1 MARPRSIC
9 VFCGSRRGADPAMA
23 RVAGELGRTLA
34 GNGITLVYGAG
45 GVGLMDVVAQ
55 AALDGGGRV
64 IGVMPKHL
72 ARKELLKDGL
82 TELHITDSMHD
93 RKRMMFELSDAF
105 VALPGGIGTLEETV
119 EILSWR
125 QIGIHD
131 KPIVLLNA
139 GGAWDHFEA
148 LMRDRV
154 AAGFCAA
161 SDLELYE
168 IVDSVDQLL
177 PVLESAR
184 PPKLPSFTDW
194 T

>member
-1 MARPRSIC
+1 MSRPQSIC
-9 VFCGSRRGADPAMA
+9 VFCGSRRGSDPAMA
-23 RVAGELGRTLA
+23 KAAADLGRILA
-34 GNGITLVYGAG
+34 ENGITLVYGAG

-55 AALDGGGRV
+55 AALDAGGKV
-64 IGVMPKHL
+64 TGVMPRHL
-72 ARKELLKDGL
+72 ARKELLKEGL
-82 TELHITDSMHD
+82 TELHIVDSMHD
-93 RKRMMFELSDAF
+93 RKRVMFELSDAF

-154 AAGFCAA
+154 DAGFCAP

-168 IVDSVDQLL
+168 IVDRVDLLL
-177 PVLESAR
+177 PALDAAR
-184 PPKLPSFTDW
+184 PPRIPSFADW

>member
-1 MARPRSIC
+1 MTRLQSIC
-9 VFCGSRRGADPAMA
+9 VFCGSRRGTDPALA
-23 RVAGELGRTLA
+23 DVAADLGRTLA
-34 GNGITLVYGAG
+34 DNGITLVYGAG

-55 AALDGGGRV
+55 AALDAGGKV
-64 IGVMPKHL
+64 TGVMPRHL
-72 ARKELLKDGL
+72 ARKELLKEGL
-82 TELHITDSMHD
+82 TELHIVDSMHD
-93 RKRMMFELSDAF
+93 RKRVMFELSGAF

-168 IVDSVDQLL
+168 MVARVDLLL
-177 PVLESAR
+177 PALDAAR
-184 PPKLPSFTDW
+184 PPKVQNFADW

>member
-1 MARPRSIC
+1 MYRPKSIC
-9 VFCGSRRGADPAMA
+9 VFCGSRRGLDPAMA
-23 RVAGELGRTLA
+23 EVAAALGRTMA
-34 GNGITLVYGAG
+34 ENGIALVYGAG

-55 AALDGGGRV
+55 AALDAGGRV
-64 IGVMPKHL
+64 TGVMPRHL
-72 ARKELLKDGL
+72 ARKELLKEGL
-82 TELHITDSMHD
+82 SELHIVDSMHD
-93 RKRMMFELSDAF
+93 RKRVMFDLSDAF

-154 AAGFCAA
+154 AAGFCTA

-168 IVDSVDQLL
+168 IVDSVDRLL
-177 PVLESAR
+177 PALETAR
-184 PPKLPSFTDW
+184 PPKAPSFADW

>member
-1 MARPRSIC
+1 MTLPHAIC
-9 VFCGSRRGADPAMA
+9 VFCGSRRGADPALA
-23 RVAGELGRTLA
+23 DVAADLGRTLA

-55 AALDGGGRV
+55 AALDAGGKV
-64 IGVMPKHL
+64 TGVMPRHL
-72 ARKELLKDGL
+72 ARKELLKEGL
-82 TELHITDSMHD
+82 TELHIVDTMHD
-93 RKRMMFELSDAF
+93 RKRVMFELSGAF

-154 AAGFCAA
+154 SAGFCSP

-168 IVDSVDQLL
+168 IVDRVDQLL
-177 PVLESAR
+177 AALDAAR
-184 PPKLPSFTDW
+184 PPKIPSFTDW

>member
-23 RVAGELGRTLA
+23 VVTAELGRTLA
-34 GNGITLVYGAG
+34 ANGIAVVYGAG
-45 GVGLMDVVAQ
+45 GVGLMDILAQ
-55 AALDGGGRV
+55 AALDAGGKV
-64 IGVMPKHL
+64 IGVMPRHL
-72 ARKELLKDGL
+72 ARKELLKEGL
-82 TELHITDSMHD
+82 SELHVVETMHD

-154 AAGFCAA
+154 AAGFCAP
-161 SDLELYE
+161 SDIELYE
-168 IVDSVDQLL
+168 IVDSVGQLL
-177 PVLESAR
+177 PALDGAR
-184 PPKLPSFTDW
+184 APTVPSFTDW

>member
-1 MARPRSIC
+1 MTLPHAIC
-9 VFCGSRRGADPAMA
+9 VFCGSRRGSDPALA
-23 RVAGELGRTLA
+23 DIAAELGRTLA

-55 AALDGGGRV
+55 AALDAGGKV
-64 IGVMPKHL
+64 TGVMPRHL
-72 ARKELLKDGL
+72 ARKELLKEGL
-82 TELHITDSMHD
+82 TELHIVDTMHD
-93 RKRMMFELSDAF
+93 RKRVMFELSGAF

-154 AAGFCAA
+154 TAGFCAP

-168 IVDSVDQLL
+168 VVDRVDQLL
-177 PVLESAR
+177 AALDAAR
-184 PPKLPSFTDW
+184 PPKIPSFTDW
-194 T
+194 S

>member
-1 MARPRSIC
+1 MTLPHAIC
-9 VFCGSRRGADPAMA
+9 VFCGSRRGSDPALTD
-23 RVAGELGRTLA
+23 VAADLGRTLA
-34 GNGITLVYGAG
+34 ENGITLVYGAG

-55 AALDGGGRV
+55 AALDAGGRV
-64 IGVMPKHL
+64 TGVMPRHL
-72 ARKELLKDGL
+72 ARKELLKEGL
-82 TELHITDSMHD
+82 TELHIVDTMHD
-93 RKRMMFELSDAF
+93 RKRVMFDLSGAF

-139 GGAWDHFEA
+139 GGAWNHFEA

-154 AAGFCAA
+154 TAGFCAP

-168 IVDSVDQLL
+168 IVDRVDQLL
-177 PVLESAR
+177 AALDAAR
-184 PPKLPSFTDW
+184 PPKIPSFTDW
-194 T
+194 A

>member
-1 MARPRSIC
+1 MTLPHAIC
-9 VFCGSRRGADPAMA
+9 VFCGSRRGSDPTLAEVAAD
-23 RVAGELGRTLA
+23 LGRTLA

-55 AALDGGGRV
+55 AALDAGGRV
-64 IGVMPKHL
+64 TGVMPRHL
-72 ARKELLKDGL
+72 ARKELLKEGL
-82 TELHITDSMHD
+82 TELHIVDTMHD
-93 RKRMMFELSDAF
+93 RKRVMFDLSGAF

-154 AAGFCAA
+154 TAGFCAP

-168 IVDSVDQLL
+168 IVDRVDQLL
-177 PVLESAR
+177 AALDAAR
-184 PPKLPSFTDW
+184 PPTIPSFTDG

>member
-1 MARPRSIC
+1 MTLPHAIC
-9 VFCGSRRGADPAMA
+9 VFCGSRRGSDPTLAEVAAD
-23 RVAGELGRTLA
+23 LGRTLA

-55 AALDGGGRV
+55 AALDAGGRV
-64 IGVMPKHL
+64 TGVMPRHL
-72 ARKELLKDGL
+72 ARKELLKEGL
-82 TELHITDSMHD
+82 TELHIVDTMHD
-93 RKRMMFELSDAF
+93 RKRVMFVLSGAF

-154 AAGFCAA
+154 TAGFCAP

-168 IVDSVDQLL
+168 IVDRVDQLL
-177 PVLESAR
+177 AALDAAR
-184 PPKLPSFTDW
+184 PPTIPSFTDW